1 MENVQNVQLRTDPSG
16 PAKKIRYRKRGIEG
30 TTAQVVLIV
39 ILTITLILALMPIF
53 VTLIMSVKSAQ
64 DITNYPIW
72 TFPKSGWMFK
82 NYSDA
87 FQVLSMPLLNTVLI
101 DLISTVAVLFLS
113 CYVAFLFE
121 RKAFAG
127 KKFLFFAFIAPM
139 LVPGAVLLS
148 PTYIVVA
155 NWLNLSENWLGLILP
170 YIAGN
175 QIASVFLM
183 RTFMGQQPASLY
195 EAAELDG
202 ANTFGM
208 FVYIC
213 LPLTFPIMMIQG
225 ISIFAA
231 MYNDYMWPQLLY
243 LKNLNKGVLMP
254 YLKSIAANYE
264 QGVQYAMY
272 LVAGIPL
279 IISTAISVKFFIGG
293 DFASGMK
300 L

>member
-1 MENVQNVQLRTDPSG
+1 MTETVKIKKVRKKGIDG
-16 PAKKIRYRKRGIEG
+16 PI
-30 TTAQVVLIV
+30 AQTVLV
-39 ILTITLILALMPIF
+39 IF
-53 VTLIMSVKSAQ
+53 VTLTLILSLMPILVTFIMSVKAPQ
-64 DITNYPIW
+64 DINAYPIW
-72 TFPKSGWMFK
+72 TLPKSGWLFS
-82 NYSDA
+82 NYIES
-87 FQVLSMPLLNTVLI
+87 FNVLSKPLLNTIII
-101 DLISTVAVLFLS
+101 DLISTVAVIFLS
-113 CYVAFLFE
+113 CYIAFLFE

-127 KKFLFFAFIAPM
+127 KSFLFFIFIAPM

-148 PTYIVVA
+148 PTYLVTV
-155 NWLNLSENWLGLILP
+155 NWLNLKENWLGLILP

-183 RTFMGQQPASLY
+183 RTFMSQQPAALY
-195 EAAELDG
+195 EAGTLDG
-202 ANTFGM
+202 ANTFDS
-208 FVYIC
+208 FVHIC
-213 LPLTFPIMMIQG
+213 LPLTFPVMMIQG

-231 MYNDYMWPQLLY
+231 MYNDYMWPQLLFM
-243 LKNLNKGVLMP
+243 NNIDKGVLMP
-254 YLKSIAANYE
+254 YLKDQVMNYT

>member
-1 MENVQNVQLRTDPSG
+1 MENVMKSHLKMKT
-16 PAKKIRYRKRGIEG
+16 KRGGIG
-30 TTAQVVLIV
+30 GVAAQT
-39 ILTITLILALMPIF
+39 ILTVFLVINLLLALMPI
-53 VTLIMSVKSAQ
+53 LITMILSVKASQ
-64 DITNYPIW
+64 DIVSYPIW
-72 TFPKSGWMFK
+72 TLPKSGWYFS
-82 NYSDA
+82 NYSEA
-87 FQVLSMPLLNTVLI
+87 FSVLSKPLLNTVII
-101 DLISTVAVLFLS
+101 DLISTVLVLFLS
-113 CYVAFLFE
+113 CYIAFLFE
-121 RKAFAG
+121 RRKFAG
-127 KKFLFFAFIAPM
+127 KNALFFILIAPM
-139 LVPGAVLLS
+139 LVPGVVLLS

-155 NWLNLSENWLGLILP
+155 RWLNLAGNWLGLILP

-183 RTFMGQQPASLY
+183 RTFMGQQPQTLY
-195 EAAELDG
+195 EAGQLDG
-202 ANTFGM
+202 ANTFDM

-243 LKNLNKGVLMP
+243 QKNLEKGVLMP
-254 YLKSIAANYE
+254 YLKSIAARQP

>member
-1 MENVQNVQLRTDPSG
+1 MVAATKLN
-16 PAKKIRYRKRGIEG
+16 AKIKVKKTGVDG
-30 TTAQVVLIV
+30 AVAQTILI
-39 ILTITLILALMPIF
+39 IFLLITLVLSLMPIF
-53 VTLIMSVKSAQ
+53 ITMIMSVKSPQ
-64 DITNYPIW
+64 DIQAYSIW
-72 TFPKSGWMFK
+72 TLPKSGWYFS
-82 NYSDA
+82 NYASA
-87 FQVLSMPLLNTVLI
+87 FSVLSESLVNTVII

-113 CYVAFLFE
+113 CYIAFLFE
-121 RKAFAG
+121 RKNFGG
-127 KKFLFFAFIAPM
+127 KRVLFYLFIAPM
-139 LVPGAVLLS
+139 LVPGVVLLS

-155 NWLNLSENWLGLILP
+155 NWLNLNESWFGLIIP

-183 RTFMGQQPASLY
+183 RTFMGQQPQSLY
-195 EAAELDG
+195 EAGQLDG
-202 ANTFGM
+202 ANTFDS

-225 ISIFAA
+225 IAIFAA
-231 MYNDYMWPQLLY
+231 MYNDYMWPNLLFINN
-243 LKNLNKGVLMP
+243 LKKGVLMP
-254 YLKSIAANYE
+254 YLRSVVANST